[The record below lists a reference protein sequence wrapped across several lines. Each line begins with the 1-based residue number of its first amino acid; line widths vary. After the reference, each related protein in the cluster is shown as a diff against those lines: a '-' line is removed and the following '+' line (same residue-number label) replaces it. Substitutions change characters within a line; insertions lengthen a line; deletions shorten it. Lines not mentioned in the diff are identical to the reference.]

1 MIEVVGKY
9 VFDPLSITNAENLF
23 KPFWV
28 IIQLEDD
35 TTYYYSWFVEKRYG
49 IKIQRPA
56 WVAMFQLFV
65 VKKPHLQ
72 IGKYSKKNMMA
83 NL

>member
-28 IIQLEDD
+28 IIRLEDD
-35 TTYYYSWFVEKRYG
+35 TTYYF
-49 IKIQRPA
+49 
-56 WVAMFQLFV
+56 
-65 VKKPHLQ
+65 
-72 IGKYSKKNMMA
+72 
-83 NL
+83 